1 MPMDTLRAL
10 LAHELQDL
18 YSAEQQLVDALP
30 KMEEGATD
38 PDLKQAIRDHLK
50 QTRNHVDRLDNAFGA
65 LSLSASGE
73 VCRGMQGL
81 IEEGSK
87 MLKEKGDAAV
97 RDAGII
103 SAAQRIEHY
112 EIAGYGSART
122 FAQKLGENG
131 VAELLQKTLDEEGE
145 TDERLTQLAKS
156 KINVEAMAG

>member
-1 MPMDTLRAL
+1 MTMDTLRAL

-18 YSAEQQLVDALP
+18 YSAEQQLVEALP

-38 PDLKQAIRDHLK
+38 PDLKQAFRDHFK

-65 LSLSASGE
+65 LGISASGE
-73 VCRGMQGL
+73 VCKGMKGL

-87 MLKEKGDAAV
+87 MLKEKGDGSV

-156 KINVEAMAG
+156 KINAEAMAG

>member
-1 MPMDTLRAL
+1 
-10 LAHELQDL
+10 
-18 YSAEQQLVDALP
+18 
-30 KMEEGATD
+30 
-38 PDLKQAIRDHLK
+38 
-50 QTRNHVDRLDNAFGA
+50 
-65 LSLSASGE
+65 
-73 VCRGMQGL
+73 
-81 IEEGSK
+81 

-156 KINVEAMAG
+156 RINVEAMAG

>member
-1 MPMDTLRAL
+1 MTMDSLRAL

-18 YSAEQQLVDALP
+18 YSAEQQLVEALP

-50 QTRNHVDRLDNAFGA
+50 QTRGHVDRLDNAFGA
-65 LSLSASGE
+65 LGVSSSGE
-73 VCRGMQGL
+73 VCRGMKGL

-145 TDERLTQLAKS
+145 ADERLTQLAKS
-156 KINVEAMAG
+156 KINAEAMAG

>member
-1 MPMDTLRAL
+1 MAMDSLRAL

-18 YSAEQQLVDALP
+18 YSAEQQLVEALP

-38 PDLKQAIRDHLK
+38 PDLKHAIRDHLK
-50 QTRNHVDRLDNAFGA
+50 QTRGHVDRLDNAFGA
-65 LSLSASGE
+65 LSISASSE

-122 FAQKLGENG
+122 FAQKLGETG
-131 VAELLQKTLDEEGE
+131 VAELLQKTLDEESE

-156 KINVEAMAG
+156 KINAEAMAG

>member
-1 MPMDTLRAL
+1 MAMDSLRAL
-10 LAHELQDL
+10 LTHELQDL
-18 YSAEQQLVDALP
+18 YSAEQQLLEALP
-30 KMEEGATD
+30 KMEQGATD
-38 PDLKQAIRDHLK
+38 PDLKQAFRDHLK
-50 QTRNHVDRLDNAFGA
+50 QTRGHVDRLENAFGA
-65 LSLSASGE
+65 LSISASGE
-73 VCRGMQGL
+73 TCKGMQGL

-145 TDERLTQLAKS
+145 ADERLTQLAKS

>member
-1 MPMDTLRAL
+1 MTMDTLRAL

-18 YSAEQQLVDALP
+18 YSAEQQLVEALP

-50 QTRNHVDRLDNAFGA
+50 QTRAHVDRLDNAFGA
-65 LSLSASGE
+65 LGVSASGE
-73 VCRGMQGL
+73 MCRGMQGL
-81 IEEGSK
+81 IEEGAK

-145 TDERLTQLAKS
+145 TDERLTHLAKS
-156 KINVEAMAG
+156 KINAEAMAG